1 MTSLTTWL
9 KERES
14 QPSVSVDKVVHFAI
28 EAGRRSM

>member
-14 QPSVSVDKVVHFAI
+14 QHSVSVDEVVHFAI
-28 EAGRRSM
+28 EAGRR